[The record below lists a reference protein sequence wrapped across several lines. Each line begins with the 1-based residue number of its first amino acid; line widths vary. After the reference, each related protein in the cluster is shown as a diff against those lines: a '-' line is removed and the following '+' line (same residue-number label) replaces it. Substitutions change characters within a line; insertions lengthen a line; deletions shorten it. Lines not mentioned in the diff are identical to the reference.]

1 MKPINEA
8 AVSFLSR
15 SSNEGFARTA
25 AACFAA
31 QLDPTLEEINDIKT
45 LGGFDEIIVATGSV
59 PRTMPMIPGFE
70 KTMSFTELLKEKKEV
85 GDKVLFFGGGQS
97 SCEAAYD
104 LILQGKHPIIV
115 EYAGDLV
122 AAQATC
128 LANTSFLRD
137 AMEYHKV
144 PTYLESTVTEITD
157 NGPKTVERKVFP
169 GYVLVKM
176 VMTDDTW
183 HLVRNIRGAT
193 GFVGSGNKAIPLTDE
208 EIAALGVEKREV
220 VVGYQVGDNVKI
232 TDGALESFLG
242 TVEEIDL
249 DRSKVRVVVSMFGR
263 ETPVELELDQVEP
276 VE

>member
-1 MKPINEA
+1 MADNAKWYGVNTYSGYENTVA
-8 AVSFLSR
+8 AS
-15 SSNEGFARTA
+15 
-25 AACFAA
+25 
-31 QLDPTLEEINDIKT
+31 I
-45 LGGFDEIIVATGSV
+45 
-59 PRTMPMIPGFE
+59 E
-70 KTMSFTELLKEKKEV
+70 KAVENRGLR
-85 GDKVLFFGGGQS
+85 
-97 SCEAAYD
+97 D
-104 LILQGKHPIIV
+104 LIQEVSIP
-115 EYAGDLV
+115 
-122 AAQATC
+122 
-128 LANTSFLRD
+128 
-137 AMEYHKV
+137 
-144 PTYLESTVTEITD
+144 LETVTEITD

-276 VE
+276 VQD

>member
-1 MKPINEA
+1 MADNAKWYVVHTYSGYENTVA
-8 AVSFLSR
+8 AS
-15 SSNEGFARTA
+15 
-25 AACFAA
+25 
-31 QLDPTLEEINDIKT
+31 I
-45 LGGFDEIIVATGSV
+45 
-59 PRTMPMIPGFE
+59 E
-70 KTMSFTELLKEKKEV
+70 KAVDNRGLR
-85 GDKVLFFGGGQS
+85 
-97 SCEAAYD
+97 D
-104 LILQGKHPIIV
+104 LIQEVSIP
-115 EYAGDLV
+115 
-122 AAQATC
+122 
-128 LANTSFLRD
+128 
-137 AMEYHKV
+137 
-144 PTYLESTVTEITD
+144 LETVTEITE

-193 GFVGSGNKAIPLTDE
+193 GFVGSGNKAIPLTED

-249 DRSKVRVVVSMFGR
+249 DRNKVRVVVSMFGR

-276 VE
+276 VQD